1 MASLLRMVSMK
12 DVIMIAVLLV
22 CFGSVKLLA
31 DWCEHQFHEE

>member
-1 MASLLRMVSMK
+1 MK

-31 DWCEHQFHEE
+31 DWWEHQFHEE